1 MILKRLLWLAVAL
14 AAAGII
20 ALIWLNGTT
29 LCEFDAAG
37 REICSAGPALGVP
50 GAVLATF
57 FLSLLT
63 VFSLVKAFR
72 RE

>member
-1 MILKRLLWLAVAL
+1 MRRRLLWAAVAL
-14 AAAGII
+14 AAAGLI
-20 ALIWLNGTT
+20 ALIWLNGST

-57 FLSLLT
+57 FLSLLAML
-63 VFSLVKAFR
+63 SLVKALR
-72 RE
+72 RD